1 MPLKMTDLEEPALNL
16 VPMVDVVLQLVIFF
30 MVGTQF
36 VEQDRLREQQYE
48 IELPTVT
55 DAQPL
60 TGLPD
65 EIVVN
70 VTGDGQIF
78 VGQEPRTRE
87 ALEMDLRDAVARY
100 RDQTVVI
107 RGDGEGPYQH
117 VMTVLNLCRRT
128 GVTNVQLASRLE
140 TAMGP

>member
-70 VTGDGQIF
+70 VAGDGQIF

-87 ALEMDLRDAVARY
+87 ALETDLRDAFDKAIEE
-100 RDQTVVI
+100 I
-107 RGDGEGPYQH
+107 RADGTYDKLSQAWFGFDVYGE
-117 VMTVLNLCRRT
+117 
-128 GVTNVQLASRLE
+128 
-140 TAMGP
+140 